1 MLGLSSIYIV
11 PEWQAP
17 RNGILFPPM
26 PRKPRP
32 PRPWRDLS
40 QPLPPSSGQAAAFEA
55 AVDKQ
60 VVKILGALPLLLP
73 LFQRLGLREIVN
85 RHLDPCAAEH
95 DYGLVVL
102 LLCLNRLL
110 APQPLVHVERW
121 LEGTALPEVLGI
133 TADEFND
140 DRLALVLDALAPHLE
155 AIWQEMVITAIIT
168 FDLDLSKLCYDI
180 TSISFTGDYEQAE
193 LVRYGYSRDRRPDRK
208 QVELALNVTV
218 EGGVPIDYRVLAGN
232 VADRTTPVDNLAR
245 LRELFSRLPQIDPG
259 RPPVAPLFISDR
271 AMITV
276 ESMFEYDKH
285 KMRFLGPYDGGEAGK
300 QLLREVPADELGEH
314 PLDYR
319 PQRAAHD
326 QSWQPYR
333 GVLRTLDIDHPE
345 QAQLPLRLQVLVTW
359 SPAKAKLD
367 AQLRETNLERLEA
380 ILKDL
385 QGKLN
390 RRPYIKRETVQK
402 RVNRLLNHHPA
413 RRFIEINLD
422 GVDRALTL
430 SWKRHEE
437 AISEAAE
444 IDGRY
449 LLVTNDWTLAADE
462 MLRLSK
468 RRDIPEKRFS
478 TVKGPLEVR
487 PVYVHKQERVLGL
500 VFCSM
505 VALLLYALVELECA
519 RANSPR
525 SATATFEEFAA
536 LAVVVTHFT
545 DGTTLNRL
553 SGVSPNL
560 LALFN
565 VLRLPPIEHYTI
577 LSC

>member
-1 MLGLSSIYIV
+1 MYIV

-17 RNGILFPPM
+17 RNGMFFPPM

-40 QPLPPSSGQAAAFEA
+40 QPPPPSSGQAAAFETA
-55 AVDKQ
+55 IDKQ

-85 RHLDPCAAEH
+85 RHLDPSGAEH
-95 DYGLVVL
+95 DGGLVVL

-121 LEGTALPEVLGI
+121 LEGTALPEILGI

-140 DRLALVLDALAPHLE
+140 DRLARVLDALAPHLE
-155 AIWQEMVITAIIT
+155 AIWQELIITAIIT
-168 FDLDLSKLCYDI
+168 FNLDLSKLCYDI
-180 TSISFTGDYEQAE
+180 TSISFTGAYEQAD
-193 LVRYGYSRDRRPDRK
+193 LVRYGYSRDHRPDLK

-245 LRELFSRLPQIDPG
+245 LRELFSRLPQVDPA

-271 AMITV
+271 AMVTV

-300 QLLREVPADELGEH
+300 QLLQEVPREELAAH

-319 PQRAAHD
+319 PQRAAND

-333 GVLRTLDIDHPE
+333 GVIRTLEVDHPE
-345 QAQLPLRLQVLVTW
+345 QASSSEGPLRLQVLVIW

-367 AQLRETNLERLEA
+367 AELRETNIGRLETT
-380 ILKDL
+380 LKDL

-390 RRPYIKRETVQK
+390 RWPYVKQETVQK
-402 RVNRLLNHHPA
+402 RLNRLLSHNPA
-413 RRFIEINLD
+413 RPFIEISLD
-422 GVDRALTL
+422 GNDGALAL
-430 SWKRHEE
+430 SGKRREE
-437 AISEAAE
+437 AIDEAAE

-519 RANSPR
+519 RANTPR
-525 SATATFEEFAA
+525 SATAIFQEFAS
-536 LAVVVTHFT
+536 LAVITTRFV
-545 DGTTLNRL
+545 DGTALRRL
-553 SGVSPNL
+553 SRISPNL
-560 LALFN
+560 LALFDM
-565 VLRLPPIEHYTI
+565 LRLPPIEQYTI
-577 LSC
+577 SSC